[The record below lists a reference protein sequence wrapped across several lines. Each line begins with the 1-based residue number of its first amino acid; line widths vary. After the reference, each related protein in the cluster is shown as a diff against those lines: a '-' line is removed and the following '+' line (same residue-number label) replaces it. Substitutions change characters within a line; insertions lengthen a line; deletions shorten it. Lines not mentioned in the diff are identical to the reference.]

1 MDDDEWTSA
10 EVAEGMPRPA
20 AEFSLTM
27 FAASRNGEFN
37 ATDPTL
43 EATIGRPARTV
54 HEMLEAVVHSQWTDQ
69 PLRCGR
75 P

>member
-10 EVAEGMPRPA
+10 AVASGMPRPA

-37 ATDPTL
+37 ATAPSL
-43 EATIGRPARTV
+43 EAVIGRPAKTV
-54 HEMLEAVVHSQWTDQ
+54 HEVLEAA
-69 PLRCGR
+69 LRSR
-75 P
+75 